1 MEKTL
6 VIIKPDGVRRRIIG
20 KILSYFE
27 DRGIILSDMFMTKPR
42 SKQVEDHYCK
52 FLERDFFP
60 RILRFMTSG
69 QVVVMIL
76 EGYDVISNV
85 RQMIG
90 STNPVEA
97 KLGTLRNML
106 ASSMQENI
114 IHASESEEEFQREF
128 KIWQPLPTEYECVH

>member
-20 KILSYFE
+20 KIISHFE
-27 DRGIILSDMFMTKPR
+27 ERGITVYDMFMIQPK
-42 SKQVEDHYCK
+42 SKQVEDHYGK

-76 EGYDVISNV
+76 EGYDVIANV
-85 RQMIG
+85 REMIG

-97 KLGTLRNML
+97 KLGTLRNQF

-128 KIWQPLPTEYECVH
+128 KIWQPPTEYECVH